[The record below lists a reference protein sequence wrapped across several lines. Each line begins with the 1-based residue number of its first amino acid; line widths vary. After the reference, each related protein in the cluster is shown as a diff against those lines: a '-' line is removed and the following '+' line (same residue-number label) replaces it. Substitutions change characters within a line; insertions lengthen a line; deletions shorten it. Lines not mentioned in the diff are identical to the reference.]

1 MTATI
6 TPVSQ
11 HDGATLTRA
20 VAGERMMMDGGASP
34 LATILQKLADRCELA
49 KDAVAF
55 GRVEGAGS
63 FSVDP
68 GGSNSSFTV
77 RIGAI
82 SRVVTYRSGTT
93 TYKTFAYAGGTI
105 GASKISGGGNLANSD
120 WYFVYAYDNAGS
132 LDFEISTTEPNANLC
147 IKTGDSTRVYVGCFP
162 TLSTGA
168 PVPLRASRGR
178 YVYRVSGCAV
188 ADLKVLDGL
197 SDTSYTAVNCGGLI
211 PAHSRLGTFRAGLVS
226 TTGAAMNY
234 AYFQTNGDSGADA
247 VEMHVEGVSASSDN
261 LHFDLETDSSQ
272 RVQYKVSNATSAP
285 GAYLYVHGF
294 YE

>member
-1 MTATI
+1 MTAAI

-11 HDGATLTRA
+11 HDGATITRA
-20 VAGERMMMDGGASP
+20 VAGERMMMDGGGAP
-34 LATILQKLADRCELA
+34 LATILQKLVDRCELA

-55 GRVEGAGS
+55 GRAEGASS

-93 TYKTFAYAGGTI
+93 THKVFSYAGGTI
-105 GASKISGGGNLANSD
+105 GASKIQGGGNLANSD
-120 WYFVYAYDNAGS
+120 WYYVYAYDNAGS
-132 LDFEISTTEPNANLC
+132 LDFEISQTEPNANLC
-147 IKTGDSTRVYVGCFP
+147 IKSGDSTRVYLGCFP

-178 YVYRVSGCAV
+178 YVYRASGNAT
-188 ADLKVLDGL
+188 ADARVLNNG
-197 SDTSYTAVNCGGLI
+197 SATSNTAVSLADRI
-211 PAHSRLGTFRAGLVS
+211 PDHARLATVRAEA
-226 TTGAAMNY
+226 TNTAAAINY
-234 AYFQTNGDSGADA
+234 AFLRTNGDSGVDE
-247 VEMHVEGVSASSDN
+247 VTLYLTNVNASTAAQMVDI
-261 LHFDLETDSSQ
+261 ETDSSRQ
-272 RVQYKVSNATSAP
+272 IAYRVSNNSGAP
-285 GAYLYVHGF
+285 GLTIWVAGF

>member
-11 HDGATLTRA
+11 HDSATLTRA

-34 LATILQKLADRCELA
+34 LATILQKLADRTDFA
-49 KDAVAF
+49 RDAVAF
-55 GRVEGAGS
+55 GRPEGAGS
-63 FSVDP
+63 FSVDA
-68 GGSNSSFTV
+68 GGTNASFVV
-77 RIGAI
+77 RIGAF

-120 WYFVYAYDNAGS
+120 WYFCYAYDNAGT
-132 LDFEISTTEPNANLC
+132 LDFELSTTEPNANLC
-147 IKTGDSTRVYVGCFP
+147 IKTGDSTRIYVGCFP

-178 YVYRVSGCAV
+178 YVYRTSGCAD
-188 ADLKVLDGL
+188 ADLKVLASG
-197 SDTSYTAVNCGGLI
+197 TQTANTAVDCAAFV
-211 PAHSRLGTFRAGLVS
+211 PAHSRLATIRASV
-226 TTGAAMNY
+226 TNTAAAINY
-234 AYFQTNGDSGADA
+234 AYVRTEGDSGADEIAISLTNVNASTANA
-247 VEMHVEGVSASSDN
+247 V
-261 LHFDLETDSSQ
+261 FDIETDADQ
-272 RVQYKVSNATSAP
+272 DIAYRVTANSGAP
-285 GAYLYVHGF
+285 GLTLWVAGF

>member
-11 HDGATLTRA
+11 HDSATLTRA

-34 LATILQKLADRCELA
+34 LATILQKFADRTDFA
-49 KDAVAF
+49 RDAVAF
-55 GRVEGAGS
+55 GRAEGAGS
-63 FSVDP
+63 FSVDA

-93 TYKTFAYAGGTI
+93 TYKVFSYAGGTI

-120 WYFVYAYDNAGS
+120 WYFCYAYDNAGT
-132 LDFEISTTEPNANLC
+132 LDFELSTTEPNANLC
-147 IKTGDSTRVYVGCFP
+147 IKTGDSTRVYIGCFP

-178 YVYRVSGCAV
+178 YVYRHSGSAV
-188 ADLKVLDGL
+188 ADTRVLNAGTA
-197 SDTSYTAVNCGGLI
+197 TSNTAVDCAALV
-211 PAHSRLGTFRAGLVS
+211 PAHSRLATIRAEV
-226 TTGAAMNY
+226 TNTAGAINY
-234 AYFQTNGDSGADA
+234 AFIRTEGDSGADEIGIA
-247 VEMHVEGVSASSDN
+247 LTNVNASTN
-261 LHFDLETDSSQ
+261 GAIFDIETDADQ
-272 RVQYKVSNATSAP
+272 DIAYRVTANSGAP
-285 GAYLYVHGF
+285 GLTLWVAGF